1 MTETELQQRL
11 MTSVEAVDAP
21 ADLVHRA
28 RQGGAKRLRRRRF
41 TTFATV
47 TVSMVAVAGAAVA
60 GPDLLP
66 WRHDQVMPAAVPGP
80 ADPYGFL
87 MNRPTQGDLA
97 SDQSYL
103 DQVVS
108 TWAKS
113 HAKSPNQRRGI
124 FDDLRGKPKV
134 AWAGNTP
141 GGKAAIIVQQS
152 LLHNHESI
160 QLDHEGLYTLIGF
173 VGEGADGSPTL
184 VADSYPAPSHGLATG
199 FVTGTTKKALVVVDT
214 GQEMGWSR
222 ARVYADD
229 GSSRQD
235 YTALRFGD
243 GVSIVP
249 VPAGTELTGI
259 RISRLPVAGG
269 YPDRFVLG
277 APTPGGENPPDPRMW
292 QDAASW
298 PMSAGAE
305 TLRKSAADL
314 FNGTLQKVSD
324 PASSSSGDSMWIA
337 YGKTADGSQLA
348 VGEFVLE
355 ADPTRV
361 YAVLKDRAGKS
372 AVVPGGIPDKTAT
385 LPVSIRLPNGQGWA
399 VANKGAQLSYRFD
412 GGSWSQSR
420 ANAVLVPDGPNAEV
434 KVSVNGA
441 AKTVQLH

>member
-11 MTSVEAVDAP
+11 ITSVEAVDAP
-21 ADLVHRA
+21 SDLVHRA
-28 RQGGAKRLRRRRF
+28 RQGGARRLRRRRF
-41 TTFATV
+41 TAVAAV
-47 TVSMVAVAGAAVA
+47 TVSMVAVAGVAVA
-60 GPDLLP
+60 GQDLLP
-66 WRHDQVMPAAVPGP
+66 WRNDQVATAGVPGP
-80 ADPYGFL
+80 GDPYGFL

-97 SDQSYL
+97 GDQSYL

-113 HAKSPNQRRGI
+113 HAKSLNQSRGI
-124 FDDLRGKPKV
+124 FNDLRGKPKV
-134 AWAGNTP
+134 AWAGTTP
-141 GGKAAIIVQQS
+141 GGKAAVIVQQS
-152 LLHNHESI
+152 YLHNHADI

-173 VGEGADGSPTL
+173 VGEGADGNPTL
-184 VADSYPAPSHGLATG
+184 VGDSYPAPGVGLATG
-199 FVTGTTKKALVVVDT
+199 FVTGTTKKALVVIDT
-214 GQEMGWSR
+214 GQKMGWSR
-222 ARVYADD
+222 TRVYADD

-235 YTALRFGD
+235 YTVLKFDD

-249 VPAGTELTGI
+249 VPAGTKLSGI
-259 RISRLPVAGG
+259 RISALPVFGN
-269 YPDRFVLG
+269 PDRYVLG
-277 APTPGGENPPDPRMW
+277 VPRPGGENAPDPRMW

-298 PMSAGAE
+298 PLSAGAE

-324 PASSSSGDSMWIA
+324 RQSFSGYDSQWIA

-361 YAVLKDRAGKS
+361 YAVLKNRAGKT
-372 AVVPGGIPDKTAT
+372 AVVPGGIPDKTAA

-412 GGSWSQSR
+412 GGSWSQPR
-420 ANAVLVPDGPNAEV
+420 ANAVLVPDGTNAEV
-434 KVSVNGA
+434 KVSIGGA

>member
-11 MTSVEAVDAP
+11 ITSVEAVDAP

-28 RQGGAKRLRRRRF
+28 RQGGAKRLRQRRF
-41 TTFATV
+41 TAVATV
-47 TVSMVAVAGAAVA
+47 TVSMVAVAGVAVA
-60 GPDLLP
+60 GQDLLP
-66 WRHDQVMPAAVPGP
+66 WRNDQVAPAGVPGLG
-80 ADPYGFL
+80 DPYGVL

-97 SDQSYL
+97 GDQSYL

-108 TWAKS
+108 AWEKS
-113 HAKSPNQRRGI
+113 HAKSPNQSRGI

-134 AWAGNTP
+134 AWAGQTP

-152 LLHNHESI
+152 YLHNHADI

-184 VADSYPAPSHGLATG
+184 VADSYPAPGVGLNTG

-214 GQEMGWSR
+214 GQKMGWSR

-235 YTALRFGD
+235 YTVLKFD
-243 GVSIVP
+243 HGVSIVP
-249 VPAGTELTGI
+249 VPAGTNLGAI
-259 RISRLPVAGG
+259 RISRLPAVG
-269 YPDRFVLG
+269 YSDRFVLG
-277 APTPGGENPPDPRMW
+277 IPWPGGENAQDPRMW

-298 PMSAGAE
+298 PLGAGAE

-314 FNGTLQKVSD
+314 FSGTLDKETDQYPVSRYT
-324 PASSSSGDSMWIA
+324 SMWIA
-337 YGKTADGSQLA
+337 YGKTANGSQLV
-348 VGEFVLE
+348 VGEFVLDF
-355 ADPTRV
+355 DPTRV
-361 YAVLKDRAGKS
+361 YAVLKNRAGKT
-372 AVVPGGIPDKTAT
+372 AVVPGGIPDKTAS

-412 GGSWSQSR
+412 GGSWSQPR
-420 ANAVLVPDGPNAEV
+420 ANAVLVPDGTNAEV
-434 KVSVNGA
+434 KVSIGGA